1 MINPV
6 FTRREFVAGSSLAA
20 ASLALTTGSAATPA
34 QAGGSARLKGQPLA
48 DSVRLLSAP
57 NRWTRPDSVG
67 FAIVGLGGYALNQMM
82 PRFAQAERAHIAAI
96 VSGNPDKLWRVGDAY
111 GVPNDAR
118 HSYDTFEK
126 IASDKRIDAV
136 YIVLPTGLHAEW
148 AIRGFAAGKHVLC
161 EKPMALSSAD
171 CERIIAAA
179 RNAKR
184 KLMIAY
190 RSHFEPYNLEA
201 MRLMKQ
207 KAIGTIRLVRTE
219 QSYRMEPTSPGE
231 NWRTNRALAG
241 GGPLEDFGIYG
252 LQAALYL
259 TGEMPER
266 ISANAFRPAG
276 DSRFAE
282 IFAHVSSQWLF
293 PSGAVAH
300 LATSYDSAGTN
311 FAQVRG
317 TGGALIMD
325 PATSYAGQKMRIEG
339 RDGQELTPGDPDVQ
353 FARQLD
359 HFASAVRDNTA
370 IRTPGEMG
378 LRDLRLM
385 EAIYASAR
393 SGRTVNL
400 APDGSMLV

>member
-1 MINPV
+1 MVNRGL
-6 FTRREFVAGSSLAA
+6 TRRDIVAGSGVAA
-20 ASLALTTGSAATPA
+20 ASLAVTMSSPASLA
-34 QAGGSARLKGQPLA
+34 QAGGSARLIGQPLPDA
-48 DSVRLLSAP
+48 VRLSPTPARP
-57 NRWTRPDSVG
+57 QRPDSVG
-67 FAIVGLGGYALNQMM
+67 IAVVGLGGYALNQMM
-82 PRFAQAERAHIAAI
+82 PRFAQSERAHIAAV
-96 VSGNPDKLWRVGDAY
+96 VSGNPDKLRRVGDAF
-111 GVPNDAR
+111 GVLTNAR
-118 HSYDTFEK
+118 YSYDAFEK

-136 YIVLPTGLHAEW
+136 YIVLPTGLHAEC
-148 AIRGFAAGKHVLC
+148 AIRAFAAGKHVLC

-171 CERIIAAA
+171 CERMIAAA
-179 RNAKR
+179 SKARR

-201 MRLMKQ
+201 MKLMRER
-207 KAIGTIRLVRTE
+207 AIGTVRLFRTE
-219 QSYRMEPTSPGE
+219 QSYRMGPTSPAE
-231 NWRTNRALAG
+231 NWRTSRALAG
-241 GGPLEDFGIYG
+241 GGPLEDYGIYG

-266 ISANAFRPAG
+266 ISATAFQPSG
-276 DSRFAE
+276 DPRFTE

-293 PSGAVAH
+293 PSGAVAQ

-317 TGGALIMD
+317 TDGALIMD

-339 RDGQELTPGDPDVQ
+339 RDGRELTPGNPDVQ

-359 HFASAVRDNTA
+359 HFAAAIRDATP

-385 EAIYASAR
+385 EAIYASAK

-400 APDGSMLV
+400 ASDGRMLG